1 MKNESRSPAKQ
12 SLANT
17 LVNNRTRDYWSE
29 IEKINNTKI
38 ELISIVNGEYAHNDI
53 ANLFSCQ
60 YKSLYSSVTSD
71 LSELSHMYDS
81 IKADIN
87 NVCLS
92 NNHSRGSFY
101 DHTVYHINVV
111 NAIRSLCA
119 GDGVDD
125 ICSDN
130 LKHATDRFIDY
141 IVSLFNT
148 ILSHGCVPISFFS
161 STIIPIPTNPRLD
174 PKNSENYR
182 AIALSSVFGNFF
194 DKIVIE
200 KQVVN
205 SLAHR
210 NYKLATKLKALL

>member
-1 MKNESRSPAKQ
+1 MPTSGLFCKDATQ
-12 SLANT
+12 
-17 LVNNRTRDYWSE
+17 
-29 IEKINNTKI
+29 I
-38 ELISIVNGEYAHNDI
+38 NGEYVHKDI

-71 LSELSHMYDS
+71 LSELSDMYDS

-101 DHTVYHINVV
+101 DHTVYRINVV

-119 GDGVDD
+119 GKSNGVDD

-130 LKHATDRFIDY
+130 LRHATDRFIDY
-141 IVSLFNT
+141 IVSLFNS
-148 ILSHGCVPISFFS
+148 ILSHGCVPISFLF
-161 STIIPIPTNPRLD
+161 STIIPIPKNPRLD
-174 PKNSENYR
+174 LKTQRTTE
-182 AIALSSVFGNFF
+182 LLHSVVCLATFLI
-194 DKIVIE
+194 KLLLRS
-200 KQVVN
+200 KLN

-210 NYKLATKLKALL
+210 NYNLATKLKVLL